1 MLLPLC
7 IALVM
12 PSCGGQPELQG
23 RYELDGSDFARTITN
38 ILDLEGR
45 IPTGRRRQVWQLL
58 KQKAVYELE
67 LYADG
72 TFHAAQDL
80 CVVGRLNNL
89 QQLLESRREGKAGGK
104 GEDSAR
110 KQSTDEGKDPGAHSA
125 SRPGKSTSLHGLLY
139 GTGSEAHAG
148 QRLGL
153 RGWWRNHGLG
163 QIELER
169 THVGDKA
176 DMDFVTAS
184 HMAGTLT
191 LPFEL
196 DGGTITLRLNRRGAA
211 SPGR

>member
-1 MLLPLC
+1 MARCPGYMLLPLC
-7 IALVM
+7 IALLM
-12 PSCGGQPELQG
+12 PSCGGGPELQG

-45 IPTGRRRQVWQLL
+45 IPAGRRRQVWQLL
-58 KQKAVYELE
+58 KQKAVYDLE
-67 LYADG
+67 LYTDG
-72 TFHAAQDL
+72 TFHAVQDL
-80 CVVGRLNNL
+80 RVVGRLNDL
-89 QQLLESRREGKAGGK
+89 QQLVETRGEGKAGGK
-104 GEDSAR
+104 A
-110 KQSTDEGKDPGAHSA
+110 
-125 SRPGKSTSLHGLLY
+125 PGKSTSLHGLLY
-139 GTGSEAHAG
+139 GSGSEVHPG
-148 QRLGL
+148 QRLDL

-184 HMAGTLT
+184 YMAGTLT

-211 SPGR
+211 NPAR